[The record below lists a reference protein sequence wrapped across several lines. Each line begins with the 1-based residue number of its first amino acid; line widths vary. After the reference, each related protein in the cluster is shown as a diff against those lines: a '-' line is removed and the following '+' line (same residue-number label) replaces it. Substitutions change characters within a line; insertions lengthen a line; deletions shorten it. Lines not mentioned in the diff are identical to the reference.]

1 MKRNVLLIPPILKI
15 MLLQILVILEILLLV
30 SCQSPRPSDGSLPVV
45 IETMEGDIHLSLY
58 PQKAPKS
65 VAAFLSLVDKGV
77 YKDARFY
84 RVMNMDNQPSN
95 APKAEFVQ
103 GGVWGNGKKIKG
115 LPTIPHETTAQTGIK
130 HESGTISLARLEPG
144 SADSEFFICI
154 DDQPGLDYGGENNP
168 DGQGYAAFG
177 KVIRGMDVVRRI
189 YQKPDSEQYLDKP
202 VLILDIK
209 RE

>member
-15 MLLQILVILEILLLV
+15 LLLQILCILEILLLA
-30 SCQSPRPSDGSLPVV
+30 SCQSPRPNDGSLPVV

-103 GGVWGNGKKIKG
+103 GGIWGNGKKIKG

-177 KVIRGMDVVRRI
+177 KVIKGMDVVRRI

-202 VLILDIK
+202 VLILNIK

>member
-15 MLLQILVILEILLLV
+15 LLLQILFILETLLLV
-30 SCQSPRPSDGSLPVV
+30 SCQSPRPNDGSLPVV

-58 PQKAPKS
+58 PQKAPIS

-103 GGVWGNGKKIKG
+103 GGIWGNGKKIKG

-177 KVIRGMDVVRRI
+177 KVIKGMDVVRRI

-202 VLILDIK
+202 VLILNIK

>member
-1 MKRNVLLIPPILKI
+1 MKLRLSRILFLLLI
-15 MLLQILVILEILLLV
+15 LQVV
-30 SCQSPRPSDGSLPVV
+30 HSCQSPTPSDDSIPVV
-45 IETMEGDIHLSLY
+45 IETMEGDIHVALY
-58 PQKAPKS
+58 PRKAPKS

-103 GGVWGNGKKIKG
+103 GGVWGNGKKIRG
-115 LPTIPHETTAQTGIK
+115 LPLIPHETTAQTGIR
-130 HESGTISLARLEPG
+130 HEAGTISLARLEPG

-177 KVIRGMDVVRRI
+177 KVTRGMDIVRRI
-189 YQKPDSEQYLDKP
+189 YQRPDSEQYLDKP
-202 VLILDIK
+202 VLILNIK

>member
-1 MKRNVLLIPPILKI
+1 MTWRSRRV
-15 MLLQILVILEILLLV
+15 
-30 SCQSPRPSDGSLPVV
+30 R
-45 IETMEGDIHLSLY
+45 ET
-58 PQKAPKS
+58 
-65 VAAFLSLVDKGV
+65 V
-77 YKDARFY
+77 
-84 RVMNMDNQPSN
+84 
-95 APKAEFVQ
+95 
-103 GGVWGNGKKIKG
+103 
-115 LPTIPHETTAQTGIK
+115 
-130 HESGTISLARLEPG
+130 LARLEPG

-177 KVIRGMDVVRRI
+177 KVIWGMDVVRRI

>member
-1 MKRNVLLIPPILKI
+1 MNSKFSTVLSILFF
-15 MLLQILVILEILLLV
+15 LQVFI
-30 SCQSPRPSDGSLPVV
+30 SCQSPRPSDGSIPVV
-45 IETMEGDIHLSLY
+45 IETMEGDIHVALY
-58 PQKAPKS
+58 PEKAPKS
-65 VAAFLSLVDKGV
+65 VTAFLSLVDKGI

-103 GGVWGNGKKIKG
+103 GGVWGNGKKIRG
-115 LPTIPHETTAQTGIK
+115 LPLIPHETTAETGIRHK
-130 HESGTISLARLEPG
+130 SGTISLARLEPG

-177 KVIRGMDVVRRI
+177 KVTKGMDIVRRI

-202 VLILDIK
+202 VLILNIK

>member
-1 MKRNVLLIPPILKI
+1 MNRNFSTVLT
-15 MLLQILVILEILLLV
+15 ILLVLQLFNF
-30 SCQSPRPSDGSLPVV
+30 CQSPRPNDGSIPVV
-45 IETMEGDIHLSLY
+45 IESMEGDIHVALY
-58 PQKAPKS
+58 PEKAPKS

-103 GGVWGNGKKIKG
+103 GGVWGNGKKIRG
-115 LPTIPHETTAQTGIK
+115 LPLIPHESTAQTGIR

-144 SADSEFFICI
+144 TADSEFFICI

-177 KVIRGMDVVRRI
+177 KVTQGMDIVRRI

-202 VLILDIK
+202 VLILNIK

>member
-1 MKRNVLLIPPILKI
+1 MKYHFQLIPLIRPILRSLLI
-15 MLLQILVILEILLLV
+15 LQILLVV
-30 SCQSPRPSDGSLPVV
+30 SCQSRHPNDGSVPVV
-45 IETMEGDIHLSLY
+45 IQTMEGDIHVALY
-58 PQKAPKS
+58 PKKAPKS
-65 VAAFLSLVDKGV
+65 VAAFLSLVDNGI

-115 LPTIPHETTAQTGIK
+115 LPLIPHETTAQTGIR

-154 DDQPGLDYGGENNP
+154 DNQPGLDYGGENNP

-177 KVIRGMDVVRRI
+177 KVSEGMDVVRRI
-189 YQKPDSEQYLDKP
+189 YQKPDSEHYLDKP
-202 VLILDIK
+202 VLILNIV

>member
-1 MKRNVLLIPPILKI
+1 MNRKFSTFLTILFF
-15 MLLQILVILEILLLV
+15 LQMFI
-30 SCQSPRPSDGSLPVV
+30 SCQSPRPSDGSIPVV
-45 IETMEGDIHLSLY
+45 IETMEGDIHIALY
-58 PQKAPKS
+58 PRKAPKS
-65 VAAFLSLVDKGV
+65 VAAFLSLVDKGI

-115 LPTIPHETTAQTGIK
+115 LPLIPHETTAQTGIK

-177 KVIRGMDVVRRI
+177 KVTKGMDIVRRI

-202 VLILDIK
+202 VLILNIK

>member
-1 MKRNVLLIPPILKI
+1 MKYIFILMLFTLVCCKTKRADNGSIPL
-15 MLLQILVILEILLLV
+15 
-30 SCQSPRPSDGSLPVV
+30 V
-45 IETMEGDIHLSLY
+45 IETMEGDIHVAVY
-58 PQKAPKS
+58 PAKAPKS
-65 VAAFLSLVDKGV
+65 VTAFLNLVDKGI

-103 GGVWGNGKKIKG
+103 GGVWGNGKRVKG
-115 LPTIPHETTAQTGIK
+115 LPAIPHETTALTGIK
-130 HESGTISLARLEPG
+130 HQSGTISLARNEPG
-144 SADSEFFICI
+144 TADSEFFICM

-177 KVIRGMDVVRRI
+177 RVTEGMDVVRRI
-189 YQKPDSEQYLDKP
+189 YQKPDTEQYLDKP
-202 VLILDIK
+202 VLILNIK

>member
-1 MKRNVLLIPPILKI
+1 MKNILLVLLVTIVLA
-15 MLLQILVILEILLLV
+15 
-30 SCQSPRPSDGSLPVV
+30 CQSPRPNDGSIPVV
-45 IETMEGDIHLSLY
+45 IETLEGDIHLVVY
-58 PQKAPKS
+58 PQKAPKT
-65 VAAFLSLVDKGV
+65 VNAFLSLVDKDI

-103 GGVWGNGKKIKG
+103 GGIWGNGKRLKG
-115 LPTIPHETTAQTGIK
+115 LPTIPHEPTSQTGIK
-130 HESGTISLARLEPG
+130 HQAGTISLARIEPG
-144 SADSEFFICI
+144 SADTEFFICL

-177 KVIRGMDVVRRI
+177 KVTDGMDVVRRI
-189 YQKPDSEQYLDKP
+189 YQRPDSEQYLDKP
-202 VLILDIK
+202 VLILNIK

>member
-1 MKRNVLLIPPILKI
+1 MNPSFLR
-15 MLLQILVILEILLLV
+15 ILLLLIV
-30 SCQSPRPSDGSLPVV
+30 QVWNSCQSPPPSDDTVPVV
-45 IETMEGDIHLSLY
+45 IETMEGDIHVALY
-58 PQKAPKS
+58 PKKAPKS

-103 GGVWGNGKKIKG
+103 GGVWGNGKKIRG
-115 LPTIPHETTAQTGIK
+115 LPLIPHETTAQTGIR
-130 HESGTISLARLEPG
+130 HESGTISFARLEPG

-154 DDQPGLDYGGENNP
+154 DDQPGLDYGGDNNP

-177 KVIRGMDVVRRI
+177 KVTRGMDVVRRI

-202 VLILDIK
+202 VLILNIK
-209 RE
+209 RQ